1 MFRRILFCLLLSASS
16 LSYANAKYTYDNALQ
31 LYQQGDYA
39 TAIIYLRNILSETPD
54 NLAAQIL
61 YGQTLLQ
68 QQQFAQAIE
77 VFEGALTDGADL
89 NLVSDELS
97 YLYLLS
103 RQQLKL
109 QDMPRFGKMRQD
121 KLFNWLLVSASLSL
135 QGGNIEQ
142 ARQQL
147 TQAAELNTNK
157 VALLNAQAELALV
170 ENAEQQ
176 AAELLAQ
183 SLQLAPD
190 NVATLLQLGNLAFKQ
205 QRYADSITLY
215 QQGLAQDPINPQ
227 LLRAIS
233 TAYFVT
239 GELTAAKAALQQL
252 SDMELNDAYLR
263 FALPMVTAL
272 LDDTKVNESIL
283 TLQADLSAMPA
294 EYFREEP
301 AQLYLRGAL
310 HYLHNAEELAIKDFE
325 EYLKLKPADL
335 NAMVIVAD
343 YYARTR
349 PLGTAVKFLDDR
361 KALIQDH
368 APLLMQYVL
377 LTLKQGRPTI
387 AQEMLT
393 EMRARFPDNA
403 EMATLDAE
411 LKRQTLGPAA
421 AMQYIAEADVTDT
434 PAVLLTKALLA
445 KDLQNYPAALTFAEQ
460 LLKLEAA
467 NNDYR
472 NLYAGLLLQAGNIA
486 AAEQQLNA
494 LLQSNPDYFPGK
506 ITQANLLIL
515 QQNDAAAAQLLNQ
528 LLQQQPQ
535 HDTLNVLLARVE
547 FRTNDSTKAEDR
559 LLKILNRQHH
569 RPAMTLLLQHYFTVG
584 KQKEALALIQR
595 SLRREFMAKDLLLLE
610 ASTLINLAQ
619 NAEATEKLKT
629 LALLPDL
636 DATNYYDIS
645 RLQIRLGLV
654 DAAIQSLNSALKLAP
669 QNPLYDYEIINLQL
683 EAGQFSAAEQR
694 LQQLASRATPTAD
707 YLLLRAVL
715 AEKRQQPRQALE
727 FLSQTLELDPG
738 FQRAWANAYELSRQ
752 SSLQQA
758 FTQLAQQHIA
768 KRPTDYWL
776 QRLLAEH
783 FINHQL
789 FAEAAQAY
797 LTLLSAGQYET
808 DPLLHNNLANALL
821 PTDTATALKH
831 AEQANQL
838 KRNEPLILTTL
849 AKALMAEQQY
859 ERALAALRQ
868 AYAQQS
874 ANSEINLLLAESL
887 IKLKRSNEARPYLE
901 AVTKNSKDAADLSR
915 AKDLLNTL

>member
-1 MFRRILFCLLLSASS
+1 MFRRVLFCILLSTSS

-39 TAIIYLRNILSETPD
+39 TAVIYLRNILSETPD

-61 YGQTLLQ
+61 YGQILLQ
-68 QQQFAQAIE
+68 QQQFIQALE

-109 QDMPRFGKMRQD
+109 QDMPRFGKLRQD
-121 KLFNWLLVSASLSL
+121 KRFNWLLVSASLAL
-135 QGGNIEQ
+135 QEGNIEQ

-147 TQAAELNTNK
+147 QQAAALNLNK

-170 ENAEQQ
+170 ENAEEQ
-176 AAELLAQ
+176 AAALLAQ

-190 NVATLLQLGNLAFKQ
+190 NEATLLQLGNLAFQQ
-205 QRYADSITLY
+205 QRYTDAIKAY
-215 QQGLAQDPINPQ
+215 QQGLARDPGNPQ
-227 LLRAIS
+227 ILRAIS
-233 TAYFVT
+233 TAYVVT
-239 GELTAAKAALQQL
+239 GDLTAAKAALQQL
-252 SDMELNDAYLR
+252 SDMALNDAYLR
-263 FALPMVTAL
+263 FALPMITAL
-272 LDDTKVNESIL
+272 LDETNVNESIL
-283 TLQADLSAMPA
+283 TLQADLSGMPA
-294 EYFREEP
+294 AYFRAEP
-301 AQLYLRGAL
+301 AQLFLRGAL
-310 HYLHNAEELAIKDFE
+310 HYLQNAEELAIKDFE
-325 EYLKLKPADL
+325 EYLKLKPDDL
-335 NAMVIVAD
+335 NAIVIIAD

-387 AQEMLT
+387 AQEMLA

-403 EMATLDAE
+403 DMATLDAE

-421 AMQYIAEADVTDT
+421 AMQYIAEANVADT
-434 PAVLLTKALLA
+434 AAVLLTKALLA
-445 KDLQNYPAALTFAEQ
+445 KDLQNYPAALNFTGQ
-460 LLKLEAA
+460 LLELAA
-467 NNDYR
+467 DNNDYR
-472 NLYAGLLLQAGNIA
+472 NLYAGLLLQAGNIT
-486 AAEQQLNA
+486 AAEQQLTA
-494 LLQSNPDYFPGK
+494 LLQSSPDYFPGK

-515 QQNDAAAAQLLNQ
+515 QQNDFAAAQLLNQ

-535 HDTLNVLLARVE
+535 NDTLNVLLARVE
-547 FRTNDSTKAEDR
+547 FRTRDNAKAEDR

-584 KQKEALALIQR
+584 KQKEALALLQR

-619 NAEATEKLKT
+619 HAEANEKLKT

-645 RLQIRLGLV
+645 RLQIRLGLP
-654 DAAIQSLNSALKLAP
+654 DAALQSLSSALKLAP
-669 QNPLYDYEIINLQL
+669 QNALYEYEIINLQL
-683 EAGQFSAAEQR
+683 DAGQLNAAEQR
-694 LQQLASRATPTAD
+694 LQQLASRANPTAD
-707 YLLLRAVL
+707 YFLLRAVL
-715 AEKRQQPRQALE
+715 AEKRQQPRQAFE
-727 FLSQTLELDPG
+727 FFSKSLALDPG
-738 FQRAWANAYELSRQ
+738 FQRAWGTVYELSRQ

-758 FTQLAQQHIA
+758 FTELARQHIA

-797 LTLLSAGQYET
+797 LSLLRAGQYEA

-821 PTDTATALKH
+821 PTDTATALTH

-849 AKALMAEQQY
+849 AKTLMAEQQY

-887 IKLKRSNEARPYLE
+887 IQLKRTNEAGPYLE
-901 AVTKNSKDAADLSR
+901 AVIQNSKDVADLTR
-915 AKDLLNTL
+915 AQNLLNTL